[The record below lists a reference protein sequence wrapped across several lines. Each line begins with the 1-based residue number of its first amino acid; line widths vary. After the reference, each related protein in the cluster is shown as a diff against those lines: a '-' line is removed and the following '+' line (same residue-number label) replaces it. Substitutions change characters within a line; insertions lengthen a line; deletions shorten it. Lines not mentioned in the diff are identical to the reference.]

1 ADEYARV
8 RAKRAANDR
17 EDRLLSIAEARTRK
31 FPVDWAAYK
40 PVRPSFLGLKVFED
54 YDLKELSARIDWTPF
69 FRSWEL
75 AGNYPK
81 IMEDPVVGESARAL
95 FADAKAMLERIINER
110 WLKP

>member
-1 ADEYARV
+1 
-8 RAKRAANDR
+8 
-17 EDRLLSIAEARTRK
+17 
-31 FPVDWAAYK
+31 
-40 PVRPSFLGLKVFED
+40 
-54 YDLKELSARIDWTPF
+54 TPF

-110 WLKP
+110 WLKPKAVIGFWPAQARGDDVVLYDEAGKPLSTVHFLRQQVDKREGAYDMCLADFIAPESAGYMDYM